1 MILLNPPYYFH
12 DASPEDSP
20 PLPPPRHLAYSPLPS
35 QPLPQQR
42 SLAFQYALSSQP
54 YPQYDPFLSQ
64 GPPFAQQQHQQQQ
77 FMPPHHHHQHAHPSQ
92 SRPIPPSLLNDPAF
106 SPDPRSNP
114 FFFSMNDR
122 EEIYP
127 ASVADSLSEGHG
139 SSLHDDESEI
149 DHNKLPPRLRLLHS
163 PDVGPQ
169 QLPQHPRSH
178 TGPSPYAPVVPPEHQ
193 PSQSHHHTP
202 VIPVPPPTSRSSPLS
217 NHLRKPSRDD
227 PHEVSRSSSA
237 YTSASVAAREHWNAP
252 PAYTDSESGS
262 SSSSNP
268 QTPASSSSHLPRDAQ
283 RSTSSLNAP
292 ADKSYPPRPQP
303 LSTSSS
309 SVQFPVQQP
318 TPAPTPAPAPAP
330 AAPPSATQ
338 TSTVQSTAA
347 RPSLAP
353 RNVSAPELQPP
364 PPPTDLPPRPSTVP
378 IASTPSSAP
387 SVSAPVAQRKR
398 SKNPSISA
406 PPRDLDKIDELD
418 ESDPL
423 GARWHHDG
431 PYEAIMKAAPVL
443 YPEQSILAQ
452 KRNDP
457 SKRKPVQPYDSF
469 SLGVSPGQIFPSNS
483 HYQAP
488 APSAPA
494 QAQQGYQP
502 HAHARAGSA
511 QSENIPPGSPL
522 LQVPVQRRMPS
533 SGQLPSSPEMYNNMH
548 MGAQQLQQ
556 QQRQAAAAAANSRV
570 QAARAEESPQPSP
583 PLPNPYSPA
592 EATFQHQQQSPPQAQ
607 RYSPP
612 HSRGA
617 SRDDIPRPDIALPPQ
632 QPPQQ
637 PHRQQSQQSSSKS
650 SAPSLMPRH
659 LPKRLVM
666 PAPLQSLPQAQQ
678 PNAAPAAHV
687 EVLAQR
693 HVSSGP
699 HPQHQHAHLH
709 HHHSSSS
716 SRPQQQQQQPT
727 QGPGTGQRQQQQQQ
741 PSVRAQDI
749 PMNHGP
755 KVLRKKH
762 ASTSAAGPPVSPG
775 NPPLMPAGGGAG
787 EIPASNTTA
796 ALFAARV
803 RFAEPAREETKEEK
817 KRREKEEAR
826 RAKEREKAERA
837 REKERGGG
845 GGLLG
850 AIFSRDHAKEAEL
863 AREREREMAS
873 AAAKSSGRK
882 LSKRR

>member
-1 MILLNPPYYFH
+1 MILLNPPYYYH

-20 PLPPPRHLAYSPLPS
+20 PLPPPRHLSYSPPPS

-54 YPQYDPFLSQ
+54 YPQYDPFLPQ
-64 GPPFAQQQHQQQQ
+64 GQPFAQQQQ
-77 FMPPHHHHQHAHPSQ
+77 FMPPHHHHQHAYPSQ
-92 SRPIPPSLLNDPAF
+92 SRPIPPSLLDDPAF

-139 SSLHDDESEI
+139 SSIQDDESEI

-163 PDVGPQ
+163 PDLASQ
-169 QLPQHPRSH
+169 QLPQHARSH
-178 TGPSPYAPVVPPEHQ
+178 SGPSSYVPVVPPEHQ
-193 PSQSHHHTP
+193 ASRSQHHTP
-202 VIPVPPPTSRSSPLS
+202 VIPVPPPSSRSSPLS
-217 NHLRKPSRDD
+217 HHLRKPSRED
-227 PHEVSRSSSA
+227 PHEVSRSSSG
-237 YTSASVAAREHWNAP
+237 YTSASVAAREHWHAP
-252 PAYTDSESGS
+252 PPYTDSESGS
-262 SSSSNP
+262 SSSSSP

-292 ADKSYPPRPQP
+292 AGKSSPPRPQP
-303 LSTSSS
+303 LSAASSSAQFPAHPPVPPPVPIPIHVHPSRSQSPSTASS
-309 SVQFPVQQP
+309 SVQFP
-318 TPAPTPAPAPAP
+318 AY
-330 AAPPSATQ
+330 PPVPPLVPIPVPVHANQ

-347 RPSLAP
+347 RPSLNP
-353 RNVSAPELQPP
+353 RNASAPELQPP

-406 PPRDLDKIDELD
+406 APRDLDKIDELD

-452 KRNDP
+452 KRND
-457 SKRKPVQPYDSF
+457 
-469 SLGVSPGQIFPSNS
+469 GVSPGQIFPSNS

-488 APSAPA
+488 APSSSA
-494 QAQQGYQP
+494 QAQQGHHHPQ
-502 HAHARAGSA
+502 AHAA
-511 QSENIPPGSPL
+511 QSENTPPPGSPL
-522 LQVPVQRRMPS
+522 MQVPVQRRMPS

-548 MGAQQLQQ
+548 MSIQQ
-556 QQRQAAAAAANSRV
+556 QQQQQAMTNARV
-570 QAARAEESPQPSP
+570 QGARAEESPQPSP

-592 EATFQHQQQSPPQAQ
+592 ESSFPNGVQQPPQGQ
-607 RYSPP
+607 RSSPP

-632 QPPQQ
+632 QQPQQ
-637 PHRQQSQQSSSKS
+637 PQRQQSQQSQQSSSKS

-659 LPKRLVM
+659 LPKKLVM

-678 PNAAPAAHV
+678 QQQPTAAPAAHV

-699 HPQHQHAHLH
+699 HHAHLH
-709 HHHSSSS
+709 HHHSSST
-716 SRPQQQQQQPT
+716 RPTAPPMQQQQQT
-727 QGPGTGQRQQQQQQ
+727 QGSVIGQSP

-762 ASTSAAGPPVSPG
+762 ASTSAVPPVAGP
-775 NPPLMPAGGGAG
+775 GAPG

-803 RFAEPAREETKEEK
+803 RFAEPAKEESK
-817 KRREKEEAR
+817 EERRRREKEEAR

-845 GGLLG
+845 GLFG
-850 AIFSRDHAKEAEL
+850 AIFVRDHVKEAEL
-863 AREREREMAS
+863 AREREMAKAS
-873 AAAKSSGRK
+873 AAAAAAKSSGRK